1 MVRLYD
7 YQLAAISKMSN
18 GCILYGGVGTG
29 KSITALSYY
38 YEQCGGV
45 RNFLTGGRYIKPCK
59 QIDLYIITTAKKRDS
74 DEWNDEVSNF
84 GWHEGDNGNF
94 TIVIDSWNNIKK
106 YAKADSSF
114 FIFDEQ
120 RVVGYGAWSKAF
132 IEISK
137 HNKWILLSAT
147 PGDTWM
153 DYIPVFIANGFYKNK
168 TEFLSNH
175 VIYSRFSKYPKV
187 DRYVN
192 TKRLERLR
200 DNILVPMT
208 RPRKIETE
216 NIDVFVEYDRTFYK
230 DVLKNRWN
238 YEKEE
243 PIETASELCHMLRK
257 IVNSDSSRLTAVKD
271 IFEKKRRVI
280 IFYNY
285 DFELELLKSIDYGS
299 GVEVAEWNGHKHQ
312 PIPDTDTWVYLVN
325 YIAGAEGWNCI
336 TTDTIIFFSQNYS
349 YKTVAQAA
357 GRIDRINTKYEKLY
371 YYHIKSYSSI
381 DLAISNA
388 YKTKKK
394 FNEQKFASTF

>member
-7 YQLAAISKMSN
+7 YQLAAISKMAN

-38 YEQCGGV
+38 YEQCGGA
-45 RNFLTGGRYIKPCK
+45 RSFLTGGRYIKPHK
-59 QIDLYIITTAKKRDS
+59 QMDLYIITTAKKRDS

-84 GWHEGDNGNF
+84 GWHEGNNGNF

-168 TEFLSNH
+168 SEFLSNH

-200 DNILVPMT
+200 DNILVPMA

-216 NIDVFVEYDRTFYK
+216 NIDMFVEYDRTFYK

-257 IVNSDSSRLTAVKD
+257 IVNSDPSRLKAVKD
-271 IFEKKRRVI
+271 IFEKKKRVI
-280 IFYNY
+280 VFYNY

-349 YKTVAQAA
+349 YKTVTQAA